1 MAEGGDAS
9 LEEGL
14 TFTPRFDRDGLIPC
28 VTVDDATGD
37 VLMVAWMNAEALS
50 LTLQTGD
57 VHYFSRSRQALWRK
71 GETSG
76 AVQRV
81 VEMRTDCD
89 QDTILVRATVADRAA
104 TCHTGRG
111 SCFYRTV
118 PLGGGPLARP
128 LKKDS

>member
-1 MAEGGDAS
+1 M
-9 LEEGL
+9 
-14 TFTPRFDRDGLIPC
+14 TFAPRFDQNGLIPC

-37 VLMVAWMNAEALS
+37 VLMVAWMNADALA
-50 LTLQTGD
+50 LTLETGD

-89 QDTILVRATVADRAA
+89 QDTILVRAAVADRAA
-104 TCHTGRG
+104 TCHTGRP
-111 SCFYRTV
+111 SCFYRKV
-118 PLGGGPLARP
+118 PLGGGPLRRA
-128 LKKDS
+128 LKKDG